1 MSLSFGPHYLAIP
14 GPSVMPDA
22 VLRAMHRGSENIY
35 EGPLIDM
42 AETVI
47 PDLCKVAGTAGN
59 VAMYISNGHGMWE
72 AALVNVSNIGDRVL
86 NLSVG
91 SFGRMWGQTACEL
104 GRAVVDLD
112 FGNDADPDPQQIKD
126 ALRADPQITAVLMTH
141 VDTSSGRRCDVT
153 QVSAIIR
160 ELGHQAIL
168 MVDCIASM
176 GCDRFE
182 MDAMGADVAI
192 TSSQKGL
199 MTPAG
204 MGFVFFNQ
212 RAEAAHARVAPISPY
227 WNWAPRSDATR
238 ISQRFCGTNP
248 AQHLHGL
255 RTALDMILAE
265 GMDSVWAR
273 HEILAKAIWA
283 AVDHWGQEGTLAAV
297 VREPAHRSHAVTALT
312 MTAPDG
318 ERLRRWCEEQA
329 GMTLGI
335 GLGLVPLG
343 SFEAQGHFRLGHMG
357 YVTAQMILGMLA
369 TIETGLTALD
379 IAHQRGGVLAASQV
393 IADHTAA

>member
-1 MSLSFGPHYLAIP
+1 
-14 GPSVMPDA
+14 MPDA

-35 EGPLIDM
+35 EGPLIEM
-42 AETVI
+42 AETLI
-47 PDLCKVAGTAGN
+47 PDLCRVARTSGK

-72 AALVNVSNIGDRVL
+72 AALVNVSNIGDKIL

-91 SFGRMWGQTACEL
+91 SFGRMWAQTARDL
-104 GRAVVDLD
+104 GREVIDLD
-112 FGNDADPDPQQIKD
+112 FGNDTAQDLDQIEN
-126 ALRADPQITAVLMTH
+126 ALRAHDDIVAVLMTH
-141 VDTSSGRRCDVT
+141 VDTSSGRRCDPKE
-153 QVSAIIR
+153 VSEIIAR
-160 ELGHQAIL
+160 LGHRAVL

-192 TSSQKGL
+192 TGSQKGL

-204 MGFVFFNQ
+204 MGFVFFNA
-212 RAEAAHARVAPISPY
+212 RAEAAHARVGPISPY
-227 WNWAPRSDATR
+227 WNWAPRTDATR

-248 AQHLHGL
+248 AQHLHGM
-255 RTALDMILAE
+255 RAALDMIHAE
-265 GMDSVWAR
+265 GMEQVWAR
-273 HEILAKAIWA
+273 HETLAKAIWA
-283 AVDHWGQEGTLAAV
+283 AIDHWGQDGSLAAV
-297 VREPAHRSHAVTALT
+297 VREPEHRSHAVTALT

-318 ERLRRWCEEQA
+318 QRLRQWCEDHA

-369 TIETGLTALD
+369 TIETGLNALG
-379 IAHQRGGVLAASQV
+379 IAHRAGGILAASQV
-393 IADHTAA
+393 IADHTADHSKG